1 MGICMYNCQMK
12 KIEDAKKK
20 VTIMLRPSV
29 KKVAQKKAVKM
40 KVSFSQLIEM
50 MIYDYNV
57 E

>member
-1 MGICMYNCQMK
+1 MK